1 MQILQR
7 TELEPN
13 TQMPRTRFKLQQ
25 LRKERTL
32 RTSVQTKNKEQPN
45 SEKTYRRRRNRTE

>member
-13 TQMPRTRFKLQQ
+13 TQMPRTGFKLQQ
-25 LRKERTL
+25 LRKEGTL
-32 RTSVQTKNKEQPN
+32 CTSM
-45 SEKTYRRRRNRTE
+45 

>member
-7 TELEPN
+7 TKLEPN
-13 TQMPRTRFKLQQ
+13 TQMPSIRIKLQQ

-32 RTSVQTKNKEQPN
+32 RTGMQTRNKE
-45 SEKTYRRRRNRTE
+45 

>member
-1 MQILQR
+1 MHILQR

-13 TQMPRTRFKLQQ
+13 TQMPRIRLKLQQ

-32 RTSVQTKNKEQPN
+32 RTSM
-45 SEKTYRRRRNRTE
+45 

>member
-13 TQMPRTRFKLQQ
+13 TQMPRTRLNFGTPIWA
-25 LRKERTL
+25 EI
-32 RTSVQTKNKEQPN
+32 
-45 SEKTYRRRRNRTE
+45 